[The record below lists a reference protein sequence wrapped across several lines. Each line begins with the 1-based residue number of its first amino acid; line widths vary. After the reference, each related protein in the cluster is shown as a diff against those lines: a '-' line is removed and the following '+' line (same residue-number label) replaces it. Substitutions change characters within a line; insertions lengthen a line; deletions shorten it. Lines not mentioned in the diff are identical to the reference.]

1 MLYSPMLAGKSPLL
15 AAALT
20 LGLCLGSTPG
30 DAIAGAARHN
40 VVLIMTDD
48 EDLAAHAFMP
58 KTKALIEDQGATFAN
73 YFISYPW
80 CCPSRASILRG
91 QYAHNTN
98 VVGNAPPWGGY
109 ETFHGLG
116 LEQSTL
122 ATWLQ
127 AAGYRTA
134 MIGKYLNRY
143 VPEKDGVPPGWDEW
157 HVGGNAHASYDYVLN
172 ENGRTVRYGS
182 EPQDYLN
189 DVLTRKANEVIRT
202 SAAAQEPFFLY
213 VLPFNPHSAS
223 VAAPRHVGMF
233 ADAELPR
240 PPSFNEADVSDKPAF
255 IRRLPPLEESQIAYL
270 EYEYRR
276 RIASL
281 QAIDDM
287 VESIVATLDA
297 TGQLDDT
304 YVIYSSD
311 NGFHMGQHRLIAG
324 KDTPY
329 DEDIRVPMVMR
340 GPGVP
345 AGGQIEALVGNID
358 LAPTIA
364 EIATA
369 EVPDFVD
376 GRSFLPL
383 LEDPD
388 QPWRESFLIERRRLE
403 EQLVRQSKF
412 NGLTP
417 EELEQTAAFNGIRT
431 RDSLYVEYGTGE
443 RELYDLLADPF
454 QLDNRIDDA
463 DPALLA
469 VFEERLAALATCAG
483 DACRQLEDLPLPE
496 PRAEP
501 SPDLHAT
508 AEDAGVRVD

>member
-1 MLYSPMLAGKSPLL
+1 MLFSRMSAGRGQIL

-20 LGLCLGSTPG
+20 VCLCLGSMPG
-30 DAIAGAARHN
+30 EAIAEAARHN
-40 VVLIMTDD
+40 VVLILTDD
-48 EDLAAHAFMP
+48 EDVGAHAFMP
-58 KTKALIEDQGATFAN
+58 KTKALIEDQGAAFAN

-98 VVGNAPPWGGY
+98 IVGNEPPWGGY

-143 VPEKDGVPPGWDEW
+143 TPEQRRRAARLGRMARRRQRACKLRLRPQRERPG
-157 HVGGNAHASYDYVLN
+157 GALRQRAAGL
-172 ENGRTVRYGS
+172 S
-182 EPQDYLN
+182 ERRAD
-189 DVLTRKANEVIRT
+189 RKATDVIRT
-202 SAAAQEPFFLY
+202 SAAADEPFFLY
-213 VLPFNPHSAS
+213 VLPYNPHSPS
-223 VAAPRHVGMF
+223 VAAPRHEGMF
-233 ADAELPR
+233 ATAELPR
-240 PPSFNEADVSDKPAF
+240 PPSFDEADVSDKPAF
-255 IRRLPPLEESQIAYL
+255 IRGLPPLDQDQIAYL

-281 QAIDDM
+281 QAVDDM
-287 VESIVATLDA
+287 VESIVGALGE
-297 TGQLDDT
+297 TGQLDNT

-311 NGFHMGQHRLIAG
+311 NGFHMGEHRLIAG

-345 AGGQIEALVGNID
+345 AGARIEAVVGNID

-364 EIATA
+364 QIAAA
-369 EVPDFVD
+369 ESPDFVD

-383 LEDPD
+383 FQAPD
-388 QPWRESFLIERRRLE
+388 LPWREAFLIERRKLE
-403 EQLVRQSKF
+403 EQLVRQSSS
-412 NGLTP
+412 T
-417 EELEQTAAFNGIRT
+417 
-431 RDSLYVEYGTGE
+431 D
-443 RELYDLLADPF
+443 
-454 QLDNRIDDA
+454 
-463 DPALLA
+463 
-469 VFEERLAALATCAG
+469 
-483 DACRQLEDLPLPE
+483 
-496 PRAEP
+496 
-501 SPDLHAT
+501 
-508 AEDAGVRVD
+508 

>member
-1 MLYSPMLAGKSPLL
+1 MLFSRPRAGRGQVL
-15 AAALT
+15 AAALAI
-20 LGLCLGSTPG
+20 GLCLGSIPANVLAKTS
-30 DAIAGAARHN
+30 RHN
-40 VVLIMTDD
+40 IVLIMTDD
-48 EDLAAHAFMP
+48 EDVAAHAFMP
-58 KTKALIEDQGATFAN
+58 KTKALIEDQGAAFAN

-98 VVGNAPPWGGY
+98 IVGNEPPWGGY

-143 VPEKDGVPPGWDEW
+143 EPKKDDVPPGWDEW
-157 HVGGNAHASYDYVLN
+157 NVGGNAHASYDYVLN
-172 ENGRTVRYGS
+172 ENGRVVRYGN
-182 EPQDYLN
+182 EPEDYLN
-189 DVLTRKANEVIRT
+189 DVLTAKATEVIRT
-202 SAAAQEPFFLY
+202 SAAEGEPFFLY
-213 VLPFNPHSAS
+213 VLPYNPHSPS
-223 VAAPRHVGMF
+223 VAAPRHEGMF

-240 PPSFNEADVSDKPAF
+240 PPSFDEADVSDKPAF
-255 IRRLPPLEESQIAYL
+255 IRQLPPLDQDQIAYL
-270 EYEYRR
+270 EYEYRK

-287 VESIVATLDA
+287 VESIVATLRD
-297 TGQLDDT
+297 TGQLDNT

-311 NGFHMGQHRLIAG
+311 NGFHLGQHRLIAG

-345 AGGQIEALVGNID
+345 AGSRIEALVGNVD

-364 EIATA
+364 EIAAA
-369 EVPDFVD
+369 ETPDFVD

-383 LEDPD
+383 FQAPD
-388 QPWRESFLIERRRLE
+388 QPWREAFLIERRKLE

-412 NGLTP
+412 SGLTP
-417 EELEQTAAFNGIRT
+417 EELDQAATFNGVRT
-431 RDSLYVEYGTGE
+431 HDMLYVEYGSGE
-443 RELYDLLADPF
+443 LELYDLRADPF
-454 QLDNRIDDA
+454 QLDNVIDKTE
-463 DPALLA
+463 PAL
-469 VFEERLAALATCAG
+469 VGTFSERLTALAGCAAE
-483 DACRQLEDLPLPE
+483 ACRELEDLPLPGVQ
-496 PRAEP
+496 PATG
-501 SPDLHAT
+501 LHAT
-508 AEDAGVRVD
+508 AEDAGAHVQ

>member
-1 MLYSPMLAGKSPLL
+1 MLFFRMPLGRGQIL
-15 AAALT
+15 AAAMT
-20 LGLCLGSTPG
+20 VCACLGSVPG
-30 DAIAGAARHN
+30 HAIADTPRHN
-40 VVLIMTDD
+40 VVLIVTDD
-48 EDLAAHAFMP
+48 EDLGAHAFMP

-98 VVGNAPPWGGY
+98 VIGNEPPWGGY

-143 VPEKDGVPPGWDEW
+143 EPQHDGVPAGWDEW

-172 ENGRTVRYGS
+172 ENGQAVRYGS
-182 EPQDYLN
+182 RPEDYLN
-189 DVLTRKANEVIRT
+189 DVLTRKATGMIRD
-202 SAAAQEPFFLY
+202 SAAADVPFFLY
-213 VLPFNPHSAS
+213 VLPYNPHSPS
-223 VAAPRHVGMF
+223 VAAPRHDGMF
-233 ADAELPR
+233 ASAKLPR
-240 PPSFNEADVSDKPAF
+240 PPSFDEADVSDKPAF
-255 IRRLPPLEESQIAYL
+255 IRNLPPLSQKQIDYL

-287 VESIVATLDA
+287 VESIVATLRD
-297 TGQLDDT
+297 TSQLDDT

-329 DEDIRVPMVMR
+329 DVDIRVPMVMR

-345 AGGQIEALVGNID
+345 AGGRIDAMVGNID

-364 EIATA
+364 AITGA
-369 EVPDFVD
+369 ETPDFVD

-383 LEDPD
+383 LQDPE
-388 QPWRESFLIERRRLE
+388 QPWREAFLIERRKLE
-403 EQLVRQSKF
+403 EQLVRQSKDS
-412 NGLTP
+412 GLTP
-417 EELEQTAAFNGIRT
+417 EELDQTAVFNGMRT
-431 RDSLYVEYGTGE
+431 PDSVYVEYGTGE

-454 QLDNRIDDA
+454 QLDNMIRDA
-463 DPALLA
+463 DPAFVALMA
-469 VFEERLAALATCAG
+469 ERLTALASCAA
-483 DACRQLEDLPLPE
+483 DACRRLEDLPLPG
-496 PRAEP
+496 PRAQP
-501 SPDLHAT
+501 SAGLHAT
-508 AEDAGVRVD
+508 AEDAGIHVE

>member
-1 MLYSPMLAGKSPLL
+1 VGFCV
-15 AAALT
+15 AAA
-20 LGLCLGSTPG
+20 
-30 DAIAGAARHN
+30 DVAAGTKPN
-40 VVLIMTDD
+40 IVLIITDD

-58 KTKALIEDQGATFAN
+58 KTKALIEDQGATLAN
-73 YFISYPW
+73 YFINYPW

-98 VVGNAPPWGGY
+98 IVGNAPPWGGY

-157 HVGGNAHASYDYVLN
+157 HVGGNAHASYDYILN
-172 ENGRTVRYGS
+172 ENGRVVHYGS
-182 EPQDYLN
+182 EPADYLT
-189 DVLTRKANEVIRT
+189 DVMTRKATDVIRT
-202 SAAAQEPFFLY
+202 SAAAEQPFFLY
-213 VLPFNPHSAS
+213 VLPFNPHSPS
-223 VAAPRHVGMF
+223 VAAPRHEGMF
-233 ADAELPR
+233 ATTELPR
-240 PPSFNEADVSDKPAF
+240 PPSFDEADVSDKPAF
-255 IRRLPPLEESQIAYL
+255 IRELPPLNQDQIAYL

-281 QAIDDM
+281 QAVDDM
-287 VESIVATLDA
+287 VESIVGTLRD
-297 TGQLDDT
+297 TGLLGET

-340 GPGVP
+340 GPDVP
-345 AGGQIEALVGNID
+345 AGLRIEAVVGNID

-364 EIATA
+364 EIAGANT
-369 EVPDFVD
+369 PDFVD

-383 LEDPD
+383 LADPER
-388 QPWRESFLIERRRLE
+388 PWRDAYLIERRRLE
-403 EQLVRQSKF
+403 EQLIRQSEF

-417 EELEQTAAFNGIRT
+417 AELEQTAVFNGIRT
-431 RDSLYVEYGTGE
+431 SDMMYVEYGSGE
-443 RELYDLLADPF
+443 RELYDMRTDPL
-454 QLDNRIDDA
+454 QLDNTIGDA
-463 DPALLA
+463 DPALVAALSD
-469 VFEERLAALATCAG
+469 RLAALARCTG
-483 DACRQLEDLPLPE
+483 EECRRLEDLPLPE
-496 PRAEP
+496 PRPLPGAN
-501 SPDLHAT
+501 LHAT
-508 AEDAGVRVD
+508 AEDAGVHVD

>member
-1 MLYSPMLAGKSPLL
+1 MLFHLPRGKVPVLACAFSFAVCFGIVP
-15 AAALT
+15 
-20 LGLCLGSTPG
+20 
-30 DAIAGAARHN
+30 GAAVAEPERHN
-40 VVLIMTDD
+40 IVLIVTDD

-73 YFISYPW
+73 YFINYPW

-98 VVGNAPPWGGY
+98 VVGNEPPWGGY
-109 ETFHGLG
+109 ETFHELG
-116 LEQSTL
+116 LEKSTL

-134 MIGKYLNRY
+134 MLGKYLNRY
-143 VPEKDGVPPGWDEW
+143 VPEKDSVPPGWDEW
-157 HVGGNAHASYDYVLN
+157 YVGGNAHASYDYVLN
-172 ENGRTVRYGS
+172 ENGRAVRYGS
-182 EPQDYLN
+182 EPQDYLT
-189 DVLTRKANEVIRT
+189 DVLTRKANEVIEA
-202 SAAAQEPFFLY
+202 SAAAAEPFFLY
-213 VLPFNPHSAS
+213 VLPFNPHSPS
-223 VAAPRHVGMF
+223 VAAPRHEGMF

-255 IRRLPPLEESQIAYL
+255 IRELPPLDGSQIAYL

-276 RIASL
+276 RLASL
-281 QAIDDM
+281 QSIDDM
-287 VESIVATLDA
+287 VESIVGTLAA

-345 AGGQIEALVGNID
+345 AGGRIEAVVGNID

-364 EIATA
+364 AIAGV
-369 EVPDFVD
+369 EPPGFVD

-383 LEDPD
+383 LQDPD
-388 QPWRESFLIERRRLE
+388 QPWREAFLIERRRLE
-403 EQLVRQSKF
+403 EPLVRQSAF
-412 NGLTP
+412 TGLTP
-417 EELEQTAAFNGIRT
+417 EELERTATFNGIRT

-454 QLDNRIDDA
+454 QVDNRIDDA

-469 VFEERLAALATCAG
+469 VFEERLAALATCIAA
-483 DACRQLEDLPLPE
+483 ACRRLEDLPLPE
-496 PRAEP
+496 PRAQP
-501 SPDLHAT
+501 SADLHAT
-508 AEDAGVRVD
+508 AEDAGVRLD

>member
-1 MLYSPMLAGKSPLL
+1 MLYLPVLAGKSPPL

-98 VVGNAPPWGGY
+98 VVGNEPPWGGY
-109 ETFHGLG
+109 ETFHELG

-143 VPEKDGVPPGWDEW
+143 EPKHDGVPPGWDEW
-157 HVGGNAHASYDYVLN
+157 HVGGNAHASYDYILN

-182 EPQDYLN
+182 EPEDYLN
-189 DVLTRKANEVIRT
+189 DVLSRKATEVIRT
-202 SAAAQEPFFLY
+202 SAAAEEPFFLY
-213 VLPFNPHSAS
+213 VLPFNPHSPS
-223 VAAPRHVGMF
+223 VAAPRHEGMF

-240 PPSFNEADVSDKPAF
+240 PPSFDEADVSDKPAF
-255 IRRLPPLEESQIAYL
+255 IRDLPPLSQEQIDYL
-270 EYEYRR
+270 EYEYRK

-287 VESIVATLDA
+287 VESIVATLAD

-311 NGFHMGQHRLIAG
+311 NGFHMGEHRLIAG

-345 AGGQIEALVGNID
+345 AGARIEALVGNID

-364 EIATA
+364 EIAAA

-376 GRSFLPL
+376 GRSFVPL
-383 LEDPD
+383 LQDPD
-388 QPWRESFLIERRRLE
+388 QPWREAFLIERRRLE
-403 EQLVRQSKF
+403 EQLVRQSRF

-417 EELEQTAAFNGIRT
+417 GELDQAATFNGIRT
-431 RDSLYVEYGTGE
+431 RDMLYVEYGSGE
-443 RELYDLLADPF
+443 RELYDMRADPF
-454 QLDNRIDDA
+454 QLANVIRKT
-463 DPALLA
+463 DPALVA
-469 VFEERLAALATCAG
+469 TFSERLEALAGCAAG
-483 DACRQLEDLPLPE
+483 QCRGLEDLPLPGAQ
-496 PRAEP
+496 PATG
-501 SPDLHAT
+501 LHAT
-508 AEDAGVRVD
+508 AKDAGVHVE

>member
-1 MLYSPMLAGKSPLL
+1 MLIARTHAGGGQILAV
-15 AAALT
+15 ALT
-20 LGLCLGSTPG
+20 IGLFLGSMPG
-30 DAIAGAARHN
+30 DAVAEPARHN

-58 KTKALIEDQGATFAN
+58 KTKALIEDQGAVFAN

-98 VVGNAPPWGGY
+98 VVGNEPPWGGY

-143 VPEKDGVPPGWDEW
+143 MPEKDGVPPGWDEW

-172 ENGRTVRYGS
+172 ENGQAVRYGS
-182 EPQDYLN
+182 RPEDYLN
-189 DVLTRKANEVIRT
+189 DVLTGKATEVIQD
-202 SAAAQEPFFLY
+202 AAAAGEPLFLY

-223 VAAPRHVGMF
+223 VAAPRHDGMF
-233 ADAELPR
+233 SDAALPR
-240 PPSFNEADVSDKPAF
+240 TASFDEADVSDKPAF
-255 IRRLPPLEESQIAYL
+255 IRNQPPLTEKQIDYL
-270 EYEYRR
+270 AYEYRR

-287 VESIVATLDA
+287 VESIVATLRD

-311 NGFHMGQHRLIAG
+311 NGFHMGEHRLIAG

-329 DEDIRVPMVMR
+329 EEDIRVPMVMR

-345 AGGQIEALVGNID
+345 AGSQISAVVGNID

-364 EIATA
+364 EIAGA
-369 EVPDFVD
+369 DVPDFVD
-376 GRSFLPL
+376 GRSFLSL
-383 LEDPD
+383 LQAPG
-388 QPWRESFLIERRRLE
+388 QPWREAFLIERRRFE
-403 EQLVRQSKF
+403 EQLVRQSRF
-412 NGLTP
+412 TGLTP
-417 EELEQTAAFNGIRT
+417 EELDRAATFNGIRA
-431 RDSLYVEYGTGE
+431 RDTLYVEYGSGE
-443 RELYDLLADPF
+443 RELYDLRADPF
-454 QLDNRIDDA
+454 QLDNVIRKT
-463 DPALLA
+463 DPALVA
-469 VFEERLAALATCAG
+469 TFSERLEALASCAA
-483 DACRQLEDLPLPE
+483 DACRDLEDLPLPGAQ
-496 PRAEP
+496 PATG
-501 SPDLHAT
+501 LHAT
-508 AEDAGVRVD
+508 AKDAGVHVE

>member
-1 MLYSPMLAGKSPLL
+1 MSIARTRAGGGQILAV
-15 AAALT
+15 ALT
-20 LGLCLGSTPG
+20 IGLFLGSMPG
-30 DAIAGAARHN
+30 DAIADPARHN

-58 KTKALIEDQGATFAN
+58 KTKALIEDQGAVFAN

-98 VVGNAPPWGGY
+98 IVGNEPPWGGY

-143 VPEKDGVPPGWDEW
+143 MPEKDGVPPGWDEW
-157 HVGGNAHASYDYVLN
+157 HVGGNAHASYDYILN
-172 ENGRTVRYGS
+172 ENGQTVAYGAQ
-182 EPQDYLN
+182 PKDYLN
-189 DVLTRKANEVIRT
+189 DVLTGKATRVIRD
-202 SAAAQEPFFLY
+202 SAAADVPFFLY

-223 VAAPRHVGMF
+223 VAAPRHDGMF
-233 ADAELPR
+233 ADAALPR
-240 PPSFNEADVSDKPAF
+240 TTSFNEADVSDKPAF
-255 IRRLPPLEESQIAYL
+255 IRNQPPLTEKQIDYL
-270 EYEYRR
+270 AYEYRR

-287 VESIVATLDA
+287 VESIVATLRD

-311 NGFHMGQHRLIAG
+311 NGFHMGEHRLIAG

-329 DEDIRVPMVMR
+329 EEDIRVPMVMR
-340 GPGVP
+340 GPGVS
-345 AGGQIEALVGNID
+345 AGGRIEALVGNID

-364 EIATA
+364 EIAGVET
-369 EVPDFVD
+369 PDFVD

-383 LEDPD
+383 LQDPD
-388 QPWRESFLIERRRLE
+388 SPWREAFLIERRRLE
-403 EQLVRQSKF
+403 EQLVRQSKDS
-412 NGLTP
+412 GLTP
-417 EELEQTAAFNGIRT
+417 EELDQTAVFNGIRT
-431 RDSLYVEYGTGE
+431 PDSIYVEYGTGE

-454 QLDNRIDDA
+454 QLDNQIHDA
-463 DPALLA
+463 EPAFVA
-469 VFEERLAALATCAG
+469 MMTERLAALASCAA
-483 DACRQLEDLPLPE
+483 DACRQLEDLPLPVQ
-496 PRAEP
+496 P
-501 SPDLHAT
+501 SAGLHVT
-508 AEDAGVRVD
+508 AEDAGIHVD

>member
-1 MLYSPMLAGKSPLL
+1 MLLSRTCAGSGLSL
-15 AAALT
+15 AAAVT
-20 LGLCLGSTPG
+20 VALCVGSA
-30 DAIAGAARHN
+30 DLAAGTRHN
-40 VVLIMTDD
+40 VVVFMTDD

-58 KTKALIEDQGATFAN
+58 KTKALIEDQGVTFEN

-98 VVGNAPPWGGY
+98 VVGNEPPWGGY

-143 VPEKDGVPPGWDEW
+143 VPEKDNVPPGWNDW
-157 HVGGNAHASYDYVLN
+157 YVGGNAHASYDYVLN
-172 ENGRTVRYGS
+172 ENGQAVHYGNRP
-182 EPQDYLN
+182 EDYLN
-189 DVLTRKANEVIRT
+189 DVLTAKAVQVIRD
-202 SAAAQEPFFLY
+202 AAAADEPFFVY
-213 VLPFNPHSAS
+213 VLPYNPHSPS
-223 VAAPRHVGMF
+223 VAAPRHEGMF
-233 ADAELPR
+233 ADAALPR
-240 PPSFNEADVSDKPAF
+240 TDSFDEVDVSDKPAF
-255 IRRLPPLEESQIAYL
+255 IRELPPLSQKQIDYL
-270 EYEYRR
+270 EYEYRK

-281 QAIDDM
+281 QAVDDM
-287 VESIVATLDA
+287 VESVIATLRE
-297 TGQLDDT
+297 TNQLDDT

-311 NGFHMGQHRLIAG
+311 NGFHLGQHRLIAG

-345 AGGQIEALVGNID
+345 AGKRVEAIVGNID

-364 EIATA
+364 EIAGV
-369 EVPDFVD
+369 EPPDFID

-383 LEDPD
+383 LQDPD
-388 QPWRESFLIERRRLE
+388 QLWREAYLIERRRLE
-403 EQLVRQSKF
+403 EQLIRQSRTT
-412 NGLTP
+412 GLTP
-417 EELEQTAAFNGIRT
+417 EQLDQTAVFNGIRT
-431 RDSLYVEYGTGE
+431 LGSLYVEYGTGE
-443 RELYDLLADPF
+443 RELYDLKADPF
-454 QLDNRIDDA
+454 QLANRIDDV

-469 VFEERLAALATCAG
+469 ALEDRLAALASCAADG
-483 DACRQLEDLPLPE
+483 CRRLEDLPLPE
-496 PRAEP
+496 PGALP
-501 SPDLHAT
+501 GAGLHAT
-508 AEDAGVRVD
+508 AQDAGVHVD

>member
-1 MLYSPMLAGKSPLL
+1 MLFSRMSAGRGQIL

-20 LGLCLGSTPG
+20 VCLCLGSMPG
-30 DAIAGAARHN
+30 EAIAEAARHN
-40 VVLIMTDD
+40 VVLILTDD
-48 EDLAAHAFMP
+48 EDLGAHAFMP

-98 VVGNAPPWGGY
+98 IVGNEPPWGGY

-143 VPEKDGVPPGWDEW
+143 MPEKDGVPPGWDEW

-172 ENGRTVRYGS
+172 ENGQAVHYGS
-182 EPQDYLN
+182 EPEDYLN
-189 DVLTRKANEVIRT
+189 DVLTGKATEVIRT
-202 SAAAQEPFFLY
+202 SAAADEPFFLY
-213 VLPFNPHSAS
+213 VLPFNPHSPS
-223 VAAPRHVGMF
+223 VAAPRHEGMF
-233 ADAELPR
+233 ASAELPR
-240 PPSFNEADVSDKPAF
+240 PPSFDEADVSDKPAF
-255 IRRLPPLEESQIAYL
+255 IRGLPPLDQDQIAYL

-281 QAIDDM
+281 QAVDDM
-287 VESIVATLDA
+287 VESIVGALAD

-329 DEDIRVPMVMR
+329 DADIRVPMVMR

-345 AGGQIEALVGNID
+345 AGSRIEAVVGNID

-364 EIATA
+364 QIAAA
-369 EVPDFVD
+369 ETPDFVD

-383 LEDPD
+383 FQAPD
-388 QPWRESFLIERRRLE
+388 LPWREAFLIERRKLE
-403 EQLVRQSKF
+403 EQLVRQSRF

-417 EELEQTAAFNGIRT
+417 EELEQTATFNGIRT
-431 RDSLYVEYGTGE
+431 RDMLYVEYGSGE
-443 RELYDLLADPF
+443 RELYDLVADPH
-454 QLDNRIDDA
+454 QLDSMIDDA
-463 DPALLA
+463 DPVMVATFA
-469 VFEERLAALATCAG
+469 ERLAALAGCAAE
-483 DACRQLEDLPLPE
+483 ACRRLEELPLPS
-496 PRAEP
+496 PRPATG
-501 SPDLHAT
+501 LHAT
-508 AEDAGVRVD
+508 AEDAGIHVE